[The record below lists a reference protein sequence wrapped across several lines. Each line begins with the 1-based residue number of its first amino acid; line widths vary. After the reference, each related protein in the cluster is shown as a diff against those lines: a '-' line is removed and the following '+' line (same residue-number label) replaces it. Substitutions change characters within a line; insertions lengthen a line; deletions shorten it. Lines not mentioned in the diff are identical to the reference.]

1 MEDLLLILSQET
13 ELCLLHK
20 EMPVLFSED
29 DLKAKKHWSP
39 LSDIKLCLPSA
50 AVVL

>member
-1 MEDLLLILSQET
+1 MLILSEET

-20 EMPVLFSED
+20 ELPVLFSED

-39 LSDIKLCLPSA
+39 LSDIKLHLPSA
-50 AVVL
+50 AMVL